1 MGFGVWHKANRG
13 FACQNASQDLK
24 PVKIQKQYLPESPN
38 PLTAHPDLQS
48 GWNGFASLTRETE
61 IVSFQKPKPPGFQ
74 AGTPR
79 QAVALLTSPLPAFP
93 RYRPRT
99 RGCCSGA
106 ALCAGRPACRVS
118 SSIREMFLRAGCV
131 QPAFARPCLGRV
143 WHRNRS

>member
-38 PLTAHPDLQS
+38 PLMAHPDLQS

-79 QAVALLTSPLPAFP
+79 QAVALLISPLPTFP
-93 RYRPRT
+93 RCRPRT

-106 ALCAGRPACRVS
+106 ALCAGHPVCRVF
-118 SSIREMFLRAGCV
+118 SSIRETCFRAGCV
-131 QPAFARPCLGRV
+131 RLASARPYPDIV
-143 WHRNRS
+143 WHRSQS